1 MAISIDLAI
10 GSVATSGG
18 GGTVGTGFL
27 QITGGVLDTTLR
39 NVTDNSATPV
49 VSPLQLSTTQAVIQY
64 PTGIYNG
71 SFALRG
77 GDNSGAGIP
86 SFLDFI
92 PSTSALGYYHAIG
105 FAYDNSNWLGFY
117 RGSRTTPA
125 LAFGNN
131 LIWAP
136 NYNVAFGHTSAS
148 ARLHVR
154 GDGTNPIA
162 RFEASGGLR
171 SLAIESS
178 GDLIRYGTGDA
189 GMYILNQ
196 SGSSSI
202 SGQAIGWQTA
212 LSSFAGHG
220 FRIFNVYDQTYTSGT
235 GGLLDIGALG
245 GTFAAAAG
253 SANFRPLSITYT
265 INNSG
270 AQTGTAT
277 GIFLN
282 ATETALNGM
291 THNLMDLQGGDTGG
305 LSVFRVS
312 KNRVSSAR
320 FETIVRL
327 GGGSDTAQHFIYGGE
342 GNSTGIILDRG
353 SSNVSIIGSFS
364 TTGITSLF
372 SGVVYVASNYANVQ
386 ANLGVGFFGNGSAR
400 LHVRG
405 DGSAKVVRFDS
416 GAGTELWS
424 IVDNG
429 VIVYNNSNTAI
440 QGSTT
445 GFDFYGSVAVG
456 SNSRAY
462 GFYGRSSN
470 FTSGTGKY
478 FDLDLGG
485 ALAYNPNSGNA
496 QMRFFN
502 LEYTVAPTGA
512 NTAIATGIYV
522 NATEGTLNGMGHNL
536 MDLKVG
542 GESRIKVDNAGRVFT
557 GNSII
562 IQIGSSLSWSDRTV
576 LNAPADGNLRITNSA
591 GNNFGLLQLG
601 GTTNAFPAIKRNGAE
616 LEARFAD
623 DSGFCNFQAAVG
635 RFTGFSTS
643 AFTNNFA
650 LGSNANIK
658 QKLVIEDGS
667 PTAITASAL
676 VELKSTTLGF
686 LPPRMT
692 DTEVRTI
699 TTPAEGLVVFNT
711 TISHLCIFASN
722 SWHKLNY
729 SGM

>member
-49 VSPLQLSTTQAVIQY
+49 VSPLQLSTTRVDVAGRLNSSNSLTNDSVIGLSY
-64 PTGIYNG
+64 NGIHTVTSNGVFYSRALNLAPLMTIASGVTNTSALHGTISFVLRNYLTTLDSGTLSNLAGYEVSYGTSNTDLSATPITTNAYGFKINPFFRTGTTTNAYDIYISPVIGSATVTNAWGIYQDNTKNNY
-71 SFALRG
+71 FG
-77 GDNSGAGIP
+77 GNIGVATT
-86 SFLDFI
+86 
-92 PSTSALGYYHAIG
+92 STSA
-105 FAYDNSNWLGFY
+105 
-117 RGSRTTPA
+117 
-125 LAFGNN
+125 
-131 LIWAP
+131 
-136 NYNVAFGHTSAS
+136 
-148 ARLHVR
+148 RLQVK
-154 GDGTNPIA
+154 GDGTNPIQIWDAGGAGTEVA
-162 RFEASGGLR
+162 RMTNAGVISFIPNNSGI
-171 SLAIESS
+171 SF
-178 GDLIRYGTGDA
+178 YGTGIFFINSGLIHDYTTN
-189 GMYILNQ
+189 GYHRFRGLDLLN
-196 SGSSSI
+196 
-202 SGQAIGWQTA
+202 
-212 LSSFAGHG
+212 
-220 FRIFNVYDQTYTSGT
+220 GT
-235 GGLLDIGALG
+235 KIVGIESNCEKSV
-245 GTFAAAAG
+245 AG
-253 SANFRPLSITYT
+253 STTFRPLNIEYT
-265 INNSG
+265 INNS
-270 AQTGTAT
+270 ALQTGTAT

-282 ATETALNGM
+282 ATEGAVSPTSGLNGM
-291 THNLMDLQGGDTGG
+291 T
-305 LSVFRVS
+305 
-312 KNRVSSAR
+312 
-320 FETIVRL
+320 
-327 GGGSDTAQHFIYGGE
+327 
-342 GNSTGIILDRG
+342 
-353 SSNVSIIGSFS
+353 
-364 TTGITSLF
+364 
-372 SGVVYVASNYANVQ
+372 
-386 ANLGVGFFGNGSAR
+386 
-400 LHVRG
+400 
-405 DGSAKVVRFDS
+405 
-416 GAGTELWS
+416 
-424 IVDNG
+424 
-429 VIVYNNSNTAI
+429 
-440 QGSTT
+440 
-445 GFDFYGSVAVG
+445 
-456 SNSRAY
+456 
-462 GFYGRSSN
+462 
-470 FTSGTGKY
+470 
-478 FDLDLGG
+478 
-485 ALAYNPNSGNA
+485 
-496 QMRFFN
+496 
-502 LEYTVAPTGA
+502 
-512 NTAIATGIYV
+512 
-522 NATEGTLNGMGHNL
+522 HNL

-635 RFTGFSTS
+635 RFTGFNTS